1 MKSDIEIAQ
10 AAKLQPIEEIAESI
24 GLSRDDIDLY
34 GDYKAK
40 LKYSTINKL
49 KNKKNGKLVLV
60 TAMTPTPAGEG
71 KTTTTVG
78 LGQALHKLGKNSMIC
93 LREPSLGPVFGI
105 KGGAA
110 GGGNAQ
116 VLPMEDINLH
126 FTGDIYAVEAANNLI
141 SAALDNHLT
150 KGNEL
155 NIDSRRVIW
164 HRVIDMNDRAMRNLI
179 IGLGGAYN
187 GVPREDHFDITVA
200 SEVMAALCLATD
212 LQDLKARVKKMVV
225 ALTKDRKPVT
235 VEDLNISG
243 AVTALLKNA
252 LRPNLVQTL
261 EGSAAFIHGGPFA
274 NIAHGCNS
282 LTATQTAL
290 KLVDYVVTE
299 AGFGSDLGAEKFFNI
314 KCRFGGLK
322 PEAVVLVATIK
333 ALKHHGEGNLEKG
346 LPNLG
351 KHIENI
357 QAHGLEPVVALNH
370 FVKDTKEEV
379 EMVTEY
385 CKDKGVEVAVSKVWE
400 KGAEGGVDLANKV
413 LEVLEKGSNFH
424 HLYDEND
431 SIKEKISTIAKKM
444 YGADGVSYTANA
456 EKQIKQMEDW
466 GMDKMPICMAKT
478 PASLSDNSKLLA
490 RPEGFEITV
499 RNIKPSAGA
508 GFLVVLTGKVMTM
521 PGLPTKPSAELI
533 DIDKNGKITGLF

>member
-10 AAKLQPIEEIAESI
+10 AAKLQPIEEIAELI
-24 GLSRDDIDLY
+24 GLSREDIDLY

-40 LKYSTINKL
+40 VKYSAIKKAK
-49 KNKKNGKLVLV
+49 KNKDGKLVLV

-78 LGQALHKLGKNSMIC
+78 LGQAFHKLGKNSMIC
-93 LREPSLGPVFGI
+93 LREPSLGPIFGI

-141 SAALDNHLT
+141 SAALDNHLQ
-150 KGNEL
+150 KGNKL
-155 NIDSRRVIW
+155 NIDQRRIIW
-164 HRVIDMNDRAMRNLI
+164 HRVLDMNDRALRNI
-179 IGLGGAYN
+179 VVGLGGAYQ

-212 LQDLKARVKKMVV
+212 IQDLKERVKRMVV
-225 ALTKDRKPVT
+225 AMTPDLQPVT
-235 VEDLNISG
+235 VEQLNVAG
-243 AVTALLKNA
+243 AVAALLKDA

-261 EGSAAFIHGGPFA
+261 AGSPAFIHGGPFA

-282 LTATQTAL
+282 LVATQTAL
-290 KLVDYVVTE
+290 KLTDYVITE
-299 AGFGSDLGAEKFFNI
+299 AGFGSDLGAEKFYNI
-314 KCRFGGLK
+314 KCRYGDLK
-322 PEAVVLVATIK
+322 PGATVIVATIR

-351 KHIENI
+351 KHIENV
-357 QAHGLEPVVALNH
+357 QKYGLEPVVAINH

-379 EMVTEY
+379 EMVKEF
-385 CKDKGVEVAVSKVWE
+385 CENKGVQVAVSKVWE
-400 KGAEGGVDLANKV
+400 KGAEGGVDLAKKVLKV
-413 LEVLEKGSNFH
+413 LEKPSDFKV
-424 HLYDEND
+424 LYDSD
-431 SIKEKISTIAKKM
+431 MPIKEKIETIAKEM
-444 YGADGVSYTANA
+444 YGADGVDFASIA
-456 EKQIKQMEDW
+456 KSQMKRLTEW
-466 GMDKMPICMAKT
+466 GHDDLPICMAKT
-478 PASLSDNSKLLA
+478 PASLSDNAKLLA
-490 RPEGFEITV
+490 RPENFRITV
-499 RNIKPSAGA
+499 RNLKVSAGA
-508 GFLVVLTGKVMTM
+508 GFIVVLTGKVMTM

-533 DIDKNGKITGLF
+533 DIDEDGKITGLF